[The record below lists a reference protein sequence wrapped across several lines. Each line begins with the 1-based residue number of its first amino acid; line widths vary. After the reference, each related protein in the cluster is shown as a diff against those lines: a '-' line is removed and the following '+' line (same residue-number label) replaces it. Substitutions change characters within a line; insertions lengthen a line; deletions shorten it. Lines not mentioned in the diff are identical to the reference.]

1 MTVGNEG
8 LAVAGFAVAG
18 LADAIQNDAI
28 EIIDLTTPLSAA
40 TPALRLPAPF
50 ANLIDFSLEEVS
62 AYNEPGPY
70 WRHNNIHTGE
80 HVGTHIDAPIHWI
93 SGRDSHDVAGI
104 PLKKLIGPA
113 SVIDLSAEAAKNPD
127 FLLEVE
133 HVKAWEAEH
142 GRLAENTWLLF
153 RTGWDQYASDEAK
166 FLNADATGPHTPG
179 VSVECAR
186 WLADE
191 TKISGFGVET
201 VGIDA
206 GGAAGLDPAFP
217 MHYFLLGKNKYGL
230 TSLQNLARLPAVGSM
245 IVVSP
250 LPIVGGTGSPTRVL
264 ALVDR
269 S

>member
-1 MTVGNEG
+1 MNA
-8 LAVAGFAVAG
+8 LAETSTLSD
-18 LADAIQNDAI
+18 LARAIQNDAI
-28 EIIDLTTPLSAA
+28 EIIDLTTPLSSA
-40 TPALRLPAPF
+40 TPSLRLPAPF
-50 ANLIDFSLEEVS
+50 VNLIDFSLEEVS

-93 SGRDSHDVAGI
+93 SGRDNHDVSEI
-104 PLKKLIGPA
+104 PLKKLIGSA
-113 SVIDLSAEAAKNPD
+113 SVIDLSEEAAHNPD
-127 FLLEVE
+127 FLLEIA
-133 HVKAWEAEH
+133 HVQAWEALH
-142 GRLAENTWLLF
+142 GKLAENSWLLF
-153 RTGWDQYASDEAK
+153 RTGWDQYSSDEAK
-166 FLNADATGPHTPG
+166 FLNTDESGSHTPG
-179 VSVECAR
+179 VSVECAQ

-206 GGAAGLDPAFP
+206 GGAGGMDPAFP

-230 TSLQNLARLPAVGSM
+230 TSLQNLAALPPVGSM
-245 IVVSP
+245 IIVSP

-264 ALVDR
+264 ALVNR

>member
-1 MTVGNEG
+1 MTVVQESS
-8 LAVAGFAVAG
+8 LLSGF
-18 LADAIQNDAI
+18 ADAIQNDAV
-28 EIIDLTTPLSAA
+28 EIIDLTTPLSAT
-40 TPALRLPAPF
+40 TPSLRLPAPF

-70 WRHNNIHTGE
+70 WKHHNIHTGE

-93 SGRDSHDVAGI
+93 SGRDSHDVSDI
-104 PLKKLIGPA
+104 PLKKLIGSA
-113 SVIDLSAEAAKNPD
+113 SVIDLSSEASKDPD

-133 HVKAWEAEH
+133 HVKAWEEEH
-142 GRLAENTWLLF
+142 GKLAENTWLLF
-153 RTGWDQYASDEAK
+153 RTGWDQYSSDEAT
-166 FLNADATGPHTPG
+166 FLNTDETGPHTPG
-179 VSVECAR
+179 VSAECAK

-206 GGAAGLDPAFP
+206 GCAGGLNPAFP

-230 TSLQNLARLPAVGSM
+230 TSLQNLAQLPPVGSM

-250 LPIVGGTGSPTRVL
+250 LPIVGGTGSPTRVF

-269 S
+269 STIS